1 MRFLGSLVPR
11 SGIKPRLM
19 AVKASSSILWTAR
32 EIPKTNLLFWGFTML
47 RESESVSHSVCPTL
61 CDPIHCSPPGSS
73 VYGILQARILEWVAI
88 PFSWGSSQPR
98 DQTQVSINC
107 RRIIYQLSH
116 KESPRILEWVVYP
129 FSSRSS
135 QPKNWTGCPALQ
147 ADSLPTELSGVKDA
161 ILACYYSGF
170 TIRIWASLPRKK
182 SFEMSYLILAVV
194 HMWMLM
200 LNT

>member
-11 SGIKPRLM
+11 SVIKPRLM
-19 AVKASSSILWTAR
+19 EVKASIYILWTAR

-98 DQTQVSINC
+98 DRTWVSLNVG
-107 RRIIYQLSH
+107 R
-116 KESPRILEWVVYP
+116 
-129 FSSRSS
+129 F
-135 QPKNWTGCPALQ
+135 
-147 ADSLPTELSGVKDA
+147 
-161 ILACYYSGF
+161 F
-170 TIRIWASLPRKK
+170 TIWATREAHAYRRGWKK
-182 SFEMSYLILAVV
+182 SLNRNSPKTEP
-194 HMWMLM
+194 WMCFSWCKALSSVI
-200 LNT
+200 